1 MTNGFVKKTRK
12 TPRTVINRAKAYR
25 DDYLERYGK
34 KMRKF
39 NDYLKEQ
46 MQNPEFKKEYDNL
59 QPEFD
64 IIRAIVDARTSQN
77 LTQKQLAEKTGIH
90 QADISKLENGTR
102 NPSINLLKRLAEG
115 MNMMLKIEFEPKQK
129 TH

>member
-1 MTNGFVKKTRK
+1 
-12 TPRTVINRAKAYR
+12 
-25 DDYLERYGK
+25 
-34 KMRKF
+34 MRKF

-46 MQNPEFKKEYDNL
+46 MQNPEYKKEYDNL

-90 QADISKLENGTR
+90 QADISKLENGTG

-115 MNMMLKIEFEPKQK
+115 MDMMLKIEFVPKQK
-129 TH
+129 AH

>member
-1 MTNGFVKKTRK
+1 MTNGLVKKTRK
-12 TPRTVINRAKAYR
+12 TPRAVINRAKAYR

-115 MNMMLKIEFEPKQK
+115 MDMMLKIEFVPKQK
-129 TH
+129 AH

>member
-1 MTNGFVKKTRK
+1 MLLAENIR
-12 TPRTVINRAKAYR
+12 I
-25 DDYLERYGK
+25 

-115 MNMMLKIEFEPKQK
+115 MDMMLKIEFVPKQK